1 MRFASTLIVSILTG
15 VIIGDRQIG
24 VFVVELNWNVCLT
37 GPVKISLPIKSSWKV
52 ELRSSRN
59 EREIVLL
66 RMLYSLLTTVFTE
79 VLVLSTLY
87 EEPKYAA
94 RTLILSGQLAGD
106 ACGHKSA
113 SCCLHYRFESQEFVV
128 WHVVQILFRIF
139 R

>member
-1 MRFASTLIVSILTG
+1 M
-15 VIIGDRQIG
+15 
-24 VFVVELNWNVCLT
+24 
-37 GPVKISLPIKSSWKV
+37 SLPIKSSWKV

-94 RTLILSGQLAGD
+94 RTLILSVSWRVMRA
-106 ACGHKSA
+106 A
-113 SCCLHYRFESQEFVV
+113 
-128 WHVVQILFRIF
+128 
-139 R
+139 

>member
-1 MRFASTLIVSILTG
+1 M
-15 VIIGDRQIG
+15 
-24 VFVVELNWNVCLT
+24 
-37 GPVKISLPIKSSWKV
+37 SLPIKSSWKV

-94 RTLILSGQLAGD
+94 RTLILSVNWRVMRA
-106 ACGHKSA
+106 A
-113 SCCLHYRFESQEFVV
+113 
-128 WHVVQILFRIF
+128 
-139 R
+139 